1 MTKIIN
7 FKIKKPFE
15 YENYL
20 NITVGDSRFGKLLT
34 YYKWYKKKLVEAGFT
49 EESISKNDYST
60 SNDADL
66 ILEQF
71 SNRPNIKSFV
81 EVRL

>member
-20 NITVGDSRFGKLLT
+20 NITVGDSRFGKLLN
-34 YYKWYKKKLVEAGFT
+34 YKWYKKKLLEAGFT
-49 EESISKNDYST
+49 EESISKNDCST

>member
-20 NITVGDSRFGKLLT
+20 NITVGDSRFGKLLN
-34 YYKWYKKKLVEAGFT
+34 YKWYKKKLLEAGFT